1 MKINDEYIVKI
12 EKMLFG
18 GSAIARV
25 DDFPL
30 FIDGVCPDD
39 KVKVS
44 IKKINKNYAIAEL
57 IEIIE
62 ESKYRVK
69 PICSLHNVCGSCD
82 WQYIEYNEQLKQKQ
96 NIIKETL
103 SKIAGYYGEV
113 LETIPSPKI
122 HEYRCKVQS
131 PVAQTRVSK
140 RILSG
145 YYKKNSHELIN
156 IKYCPMQ
163 PNIINELNEFIK
175 DKAQELGLT
184 GYNEKN
190 HSGLLRH
197 FVYRLS
203 SDYSQI
209 LTILVVNTEKETKEL
224 NQLAKKIQLK
234 FPQVVGVCL
243 NFNTARTN
251 VILGMKTI
259 PIIGNDYYIENLS
272 GIKYK
277 VSANSF
283 FQVNPLCAEKIF
295 GIVKKLISER
305 INNPTILDA
314 YSGVSSFGVW
324 LSSIASKIT
333 SIEEVVSA
341 SNDAKFNLEINN
353 INNLEV
359 INGDA
364 AIEFKK
370 LIDKGV
376 KFDVSVTDPPRKGCS
391 DESINN
397 LIALT
402 KKFIVYVSC
411 NVSTLA
417 RDMKILND
425 NGFKTVYVRG
435 ADMFPNTYHV
445 ETIVLFEKI
454 YA

>member
-1 MKINDEYIVKI
+1 MKINDEYTVKI
-12 EKMLFG
+12 EKMIFG

-25 DDFPL
+25 DDFPI
-30 FIDGVCPDD
+30 FINDVCPDD
-39 KVKVS
+39 IVKII

-57 IEIIE
+57 NEIIE
-62 ESKYRVK
+62 PSMHRVK
-69 PICSLHNVCGSCD
+69 PDCVMHNVCGSCD
-82 WQYIEYNEQLKQKQ
+82 WQYIDYNEQLNQKQ

-103 SKIAGYYGEV
+103 SKIAGYNGEV
-113 LETIPSPKI
+113 LDTVPSPKI
-122 HEYRCKVQS
+122 NEYRCKVQS
-131 PVAQTRVSK
+131 PVTQTKVSK

-163 PNIINELNEFIK
+163 PNIINDLNEFIK
-175 DKAQELGLT
+175 ESAQELGLT

-197 FVYRLS
+197 FVHRLNS
-203 SDYSQI
+203 SHSQI
-209 LTILVVNTEKETKEL
+209 LTILVVNCDKETKEL
-224 NQLAKKIQLK
+224 KILADKIKSK
-234 FPQVVGVCL
+234 FPQIIGVCL
-243 NFNTARTN
+243 NFNKFRTN
-251 VILGMKTI
+251 VILGKKTI
-259 PIIGNDYYIENLS
+259 SVVGNDYYIENLS

-295 GIVKKLISER
+295 NIVKDLILQR

-314 YSGVSSFGVW
+314 YSGVSSFGIW
-324 LSSIASKIT
+324 LSSIAKSVT
-333 SIEEVVSA
+333 CIEEVQSA
-341 SNDAKFNLEINN
+341 SNDAIFNVELNKISN
-353 INNLEV
+353 IDV
-359 INGDA
+359 VNGDA

-370 LIDKGV
+370 LIDKGI

-402 KKFIVYVSC
+402 NKYIVYVSC

-417 RDMKILND
+417 RDMKILNE
-425 NGFKTVYVRG
+425 NGFKTVFVQG
-435 ADMFPNTYHV
+435 VDMFPNTYHV
-445 ETIVLFEKI
+445 ETIVLFEKN
-454 YA
+454 